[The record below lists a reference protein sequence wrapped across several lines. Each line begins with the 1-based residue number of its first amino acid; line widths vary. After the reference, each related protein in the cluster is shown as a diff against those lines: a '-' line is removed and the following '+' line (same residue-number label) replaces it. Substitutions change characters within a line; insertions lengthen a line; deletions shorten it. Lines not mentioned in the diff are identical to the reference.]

1 MLHHDRLDAGVTIVL
16 VVLVVMVLA
25 ESMMEWVRVVSGRK
39 EARLTEAPF
48 VQSKLAGDEA

>member
-1 MLHHDRLDAGVTIVL
+1 
-16 VVLVVMVLA
+16 
-25 ESMMEWVRVVSGRK
+25 MEWVRVVSGRK